1 MVETDLEISCRTYIY
16 TLSEPEE
23 LMKGVRVKIGSATE
37 MVKLMLHGSS
47 PREQVLGNWIL
58 LVWPFLPWN
67 NFFKSK
73 IESMLSEVLVN
84 EKDLI
89 NWRL

>member
-37 MVKLMLHGSS
+37 MVEAYAAWIISERTSLGKLDSVSLA
-47 PREQVLGNWIL
+47 
-58 LVWPFLPWN
+58 FLTL
-67 NFFKSK
+67 
-73 IESMLSEVLVN
+73 E
-84 EKDLI
+84 
-89 NWRL
+89 